1 MFKFNTDGRPVPMSG
16 GGVAN
21 IKIRYP
27 ETNKQMIIKMLN
39 IIKAHKIPGHYKA
52 PEKQKG
58 EKYFNSNNA
67 NLITKK

>member
-1 MFKFNTDGRPVPMSG
+1 
-16 GGVAN
+16 
-21 IKIRYP
+21 
-27 ETNKQMIIKMLN
+27 MIIKMLN